1 MGVAVGGACPGVG
14 VGGFLVGSAAGT
26 AAAATF
32 GVAAA
37 GTSDGPV
44 FQQAAPRTPTAPHT
58 ASSKSRRPST
68 GCPPFSR
75 TDSTSFP
82 PRRTARIA
90 RHGISNN
97 VAAHMTV
104 RTEGDGSEAPDIGR
118 RQSLER
124 RHIRWEMA
132 RAGECERRVRERTSG
147 FGDGGFGGDSAT
159 CRDASVLPSIGRTA
173 CFSVREGCRTAASGF
188 GTASGADRR
197 LLHHGV
203 LRVPILSLLQK
214 RIGRV
219 VRRAELI
226 IPLLARRPATKR
238 AGAIRA
244 GPPDA
249 GFRESEP
256 SPLR

>member
-1 MGVAVGGACPGVG
+1 MGVAVGGLLGDACRGVG
-14 VGGFLVGSAAGT
+14 VGVGAFLVGSAAGT
-26 AAAATF
+26 AAAVTF

-44 FQQAAPRTPTAPHT
+44 SQQAAPRTPTAPKT

-104 RTEGDGSEAPDIGR
+104 RTEGDGSEALDVVR
-118 RQSLER
+118 RPNFGAHAQPLENG
-124 RHIRWEMA
+124 A
-132 RAGECERRVRERTSG
+132 DGEAERRVGERTSG

-173 CFSVREGCRTAASGF
+173 CFAAREGCRTAASGF

-203 LRVPILSLLQK
+203 LRMPILSLLQN
-214 RIGRV
+214 
-219 VRRAELI
+219 ES
-226 IPLLARRPATKR
+226 
-238 AGAIRA
+238 GALFGA
-244 GPPDA
+244 PN
-249 GFRESEP
+249 
-256 SPLR
+256 